1 VDTKLDILI
10 PENITGKALDELK
23 GQYTIEKQNELWKDP
38 DKLAAAVKGAKALL
52 IRNQSKVDKK
62 IIDSGESLRIIGRA
76 GVGYDNIDVEYA
88 SQKGIVVCYTPD
100 GNTISTAELA
110 IGLVL
115 SLARRIPSG
124 DRSTKSGNWDRQ
136 GHFGVELYGK
146 TLGIVGFGKIG
157 KTVAV
162 RANSFGMKVMAY
174 DKYYNGAGLE
184 SIVEQAK
191 SLDELLGQ
199 SDFITVHLPST
210 KDTIGLF
217 NKATYAKIKPG
228 AYLIN
233 TSRGNVIVE
242 EDLIQALESGQLNG
256 VALDVRLKEPPE
268 KSKLNEMDNVIFTPH
283 IGGFTKESQD
293 KVITSIARDIELV
306 LKSQPA
312 INYINFPEPKR

>member
-1 VDTKLDILI
+1 MDILI
-10 PENITGKALDELK
+10 PENMTGKSIDELK
-23 GQYTIEKQNELWKDP
+23 GQFTIEKQNDLWKDTE
-38 DKLAAAVKGAKALL
+38 KLAAAVKGANALL
-52 IRNQSKVDKK
+52 VRNQTKVDRR
-62 IIDSGESLRIIGRA
+62 IIDSGDSLKIIGRA
-76 GVGYDNIDVEYA
+76 GVGYDNIDIEYA

-110 IGLVL
+110 IGLIL
-115 SLARRIPSG
+115 SLARKIPSG
-124 DRSTKSGNWDRQ
+124 DRSTKAGNWDRQ
-136 GHFGVELYGK
+136 GHFGVEIYGK

-157 KTVAV
+157 KSVAV
-162 RANSFGMKVMAY
+162 RANSFGMNVIAY

-184 SIVEQAK
+184 GIVKQAK
-191 SLDELLGQ
+191 TLEELLGQ
-199 SDFITVHLPST
+199 SDFISLHLPST

-217 NKATYAKIKPG
+217 NKETYDKIKPG

-242 EDLIQALESGQLNG
+242 EDLIHALNSGQLKG
-256 VALDVRLKEPPE
+256 AALDVRLKEPPE

-293 KVITSIARDIELV
+293 KVITSITRDIELV

-312 INYINFPEPKR
+312 INYINFPMPKR